1 MKKTFTLLLILIAT
15 LLSCGQNGKNSLD
28 NEYFLLGTLSD
39 YMGRETY
46 KTVNSRVDK
55 YHQSERKLC
64 FAIDSKLKDKYPD
77 LRMTTARNGDF
88 ELYSVLL
95 AGEID
100 KFYNYQPSGRMNINA
115 RLDTMTQFSDSLLS
129 ELLQTADTIYFG
141 RLKSGIFKTDKQK
154 LFFITGAF
162 LRFGGNN
169 DSIYHISVANSVSKV
184 KVLTQLLK
192 EMNCGNVEYEIREG
206 IPFGHTVYFTPT
218 DELMNYFNQY
228 MYLR

>member
-1 MKKTFTLLLILIAT
+1 MKKTLPLLLILIAT
-15 LLSCGQNGKNSLD
+15 LLSCGQNVKNTLD
-28 NEYFLLGTLSD
+28 NEYFLIGTLSD

-46 KTVNSRVDK
+46 KTVNGRVDK
-55 YHQSERKLC
+55 YNQSERKLC
-64 FAIDSKLKDKYPD
+64 FAIDSMLKDAYPD
-77 LRMTTARNGDF
+77 LMMSASKNHDY

-141 RLKSGIFKTDKQK
+141 RLKSGIFETDVQK
-154 LFFITGAF
+154 LSFITGAF
-162 LRFGGNN
+162 LRFGRFKH
-169 DSIYHISVANSVSKV
+169 SAYYISVANSVSKV

-192 EMNCGNVEYEIREG
+192 EMNCRNVEYEIWEG

-228 MYLR
+228 KHLR